1 MSGLRESYGDGAA
14 CASAAVDASE
24 SEYSGAVDTRG
35 IHRADGNG

>member
-24 SEYSGAVDTRG
+24 YGGAVDTRG
-35 IHRADGNG
+35 IDRADGNG